1 MITLVSSNN
10 NRVLTYVINID
21 RIVQYSLPFRI
32 RIRLTTHNC
41 INIRLN
47 HKFNPSIFQAFQAF
61 NTVNRI
67 VQPTNREL
75 ANTERWQNLA
85 RHPSQSTD
93 TSGFDFKRGE
103 KKEETR
109 TNLVSAL
116 TIGAHDRKE
125 TSSNIFKVGRSG
137 WRFREIARY
146 WRIWKGCFQILS
158 SIIAY
163 FYLIRMIQK
172 ILLSWFR
179 W

>member
-146 WRIWKGCFQILS
+146 WRIWKGCFLS

-172 ILLSWFR
+172 ILLCWFR